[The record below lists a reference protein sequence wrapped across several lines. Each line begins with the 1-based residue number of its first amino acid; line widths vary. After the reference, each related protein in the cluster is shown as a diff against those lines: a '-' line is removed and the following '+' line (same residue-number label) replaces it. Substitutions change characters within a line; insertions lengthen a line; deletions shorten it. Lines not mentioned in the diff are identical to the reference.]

1 MNTATPKAPEKKRDR
16 ALFARL
22 IESYQADRVG
32 IFVDFDRLN
41 HPRSPVWN
49 PWENIAPLLGILQ
62 SSASTEA
69 LLQGQLSD
77 EQEKLDYIDNVEAA
91 SIITPARGSKV
102 APASKQFSL
111 LIAIVL
117 GLLVGILA
125 AIISTAI
132 RPVRPAIGT
141 EPTT

>member
-1 MNTATPKAPEKKRDR
+1 MC
-16 ALFARL
+16 
-22 IESYQADRVG
+22 
-32 IFVDFDRLN
+32 
-41 HPRSPVWN
+41 
-49 PWENIAPLLGILQ
+49 
-62 SSASTEA
+62 SSD
-69 LLQGQLSD
+69 L
-77 EQEKLDYIDNVEAA
+77 
-91 SIITPARGSKV
+91 V